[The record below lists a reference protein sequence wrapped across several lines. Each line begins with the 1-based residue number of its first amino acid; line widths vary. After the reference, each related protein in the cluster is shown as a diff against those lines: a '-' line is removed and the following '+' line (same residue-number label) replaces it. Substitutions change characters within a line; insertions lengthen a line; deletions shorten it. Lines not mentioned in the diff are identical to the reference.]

1 MSKYGMV
8 SELRDLEGEVEID
21 IGGMTVPVDVKRV
34 HGNDGVRD
42 FVLGDVISYSDVVED
57 NGVYGGFRLK
67 NVKLVDRKKVIER
80 LEDAYQ
86 HTYELFHS
94 TVKEDPF
101 FVNLI
106 DMYGDFLDTCVLDDL
121 FEQTYFMTC
130 YREYPFII
138 FSEQDEYGKDSFARL
153 CIEGAIDSFDISD
166 ESIENV
172 IRVIDEVG
180 IDFMVYMSTSDER
193 RRLSSEDILMLGRS
207 YNRAVDSGLDVG
219 YRAMDNN
226 MIKLFVH
233 SRFHDYK
240 LFIELFGKVDFGDV
254 DITTTLFFGK

>member
-1 MSKYGMV
+1 MV
-8 SELRDLEGEVEID
+8 TELRDRDGEVEVD

-34 HGNDGVRD
+34 HGNIGVSD
-42 FVLGDVISYSDVVED
+42 FVLGDVITYSDVVED
-57 NGVYGGFRLK
+57 NGAYGGYCLK
-67 NVKLVDRKKVIER
+67 NVKLMDRKQVTER

-138 FSEQDEYGKDSFARL
+138 FSEQDDYGKDSFARL
-153 CIEGAIDSFDISD
+153 CVEGAIDSFNIAD

-180 IDFMVYMSTSDER
+180 IYFIVYLSTLDER
-193 RRLSSEDILMLGRS
+193 HRLSSEDILMLGRS
-207 YNRAVDSGLDVG
+207 YNRAVDSGLAVG
-219 YRAMDNN
+219 YRALDNN
-226 MIKLFVH
+226 RIQLFVH
-233 SRFHDYK
+233 SRFHNYK
-240 LFIELFGKVDFGDV
+240 LFIELFGTVDFGDV
-254 DITTTLFFGK
+254 DITTPLFFGK